1 MDKCSAYLFTH
12 FVGLENKLTDEQ
24 VYMSVSRDGISWDI
38 LNGGECILQ
47 SHIGERGVRD
57 PFCIR
62 RRGGGYYIIA
72 TNLSIYNRIQ
82 ALKNKNE
89 VWKNS
94 RNRFPDNP
102 TPGNGEIIVWES
114 DDLIHWSEARSIAVA
129 PEGAG
134 SAWAPKAIYD
144 KSKEMYMVVWASTI
158 PDDDYA
164 FLRLYRAYTSDFAS
178 FTEPE
183 LWLDR
188 SDKGYNALDAVI
200 AEDNGSFYRIYKSD
214 KIRIETAESLGGEW
228 ESVNGNIAK
237 LAVKHEGAAIYKNN
251 ISGEWELL
259 LDCLNK
265 EVFGYERFVTDD
277 MGGGVFRREHMNVPE
292 GIIYRHGSVMPI
304 TEREYKALRKWDE
317 KNKRRI

>member
-1 MDKCSAYLFTH
+1 MDKFSAYLFTH
-12 FVGLENKLTDEQ
+12 FVGLENELTDEQ
-24 VYMSVSRDGISWDI
+24 VYMSVSRDGVSWDI
-38 LNGGECILQ
+38 LNGGRYILQ

-62 RRGGGYYIIA
+62 RRGGGFYIIA

-82 ALKNKNE
+82 ATADKNE

-94 RNRFPDNP
+94 RNRFSDNP

-114 DDLIHWSEARSIAVA
+114 DDLIHWSEARSIEVA
-129 PEGAG
+129 PRGAG

-144 KSKEMYMVVWASTI
+144 KSRQMYMVVWASTI

-164 FLRLYRAYTSDFAS
+164 ILRLYRAYTTDFVT

-188 SDKGYNALDAVI
+188 SAEGCNALDAVT
-200 AEDNGSFYRIYKSD
+200 AEDNGRFYRVYKSD
-214 KIRIETAESLGGEW
+214 KIRIETADSLDGEW
-228 ESVNGNIAK
+228 KSVDGNIAE
-237 LAVKHEGAAIYKNN
+237 LAKKHEGAALYKNN
-251 ISGEWELL
+251 ESGEWEFL

-277 MGGGVFRREHMNVPE
+277 MSGGRFRRESMNVPD

-304 TEREYKALRKWDE
+304 TEREYTVLKEWDE
-317 KNKRRI
+317 KINKK